1 MGLFLGAYLAWPMLY
16 IWYPPITAETDR
28 EENASAS
35 KLPVDIG
42 ARLWYN
48 LGVGRSCPDRS
59 GECMETKV
67 GKFTFAIPEGHA
79 QAGEKVEK
87 TFEYQQVTTEAE
99 ATTVITD
106 KKWSIVGMVN
116 DNLKA
121 NARSN
126 AYQAAL
132 LPYRPSEV
140 SAEDIKERMIRDYIR
155 LGIPEDTARK
165 QVEALLA
172 ASAPAPAAE

>member
-1 MGLFLGAYLAWPMLY
+1 MQ
-16 IWYPPITAETDR
+16 
-28 EENASAS
+28 
-35 KLPVDIG
+35 
-42 ARLWYN
+42 
-48 LGVGRSCPDRS
+48 
-59 GECMETKV
+59 TKV
-67 GKFTFAIPEGHA
+67 GKFSFSIPEGHA
-79 QAGEKVEK
+79 QAGEKLEK
-87 TFEYQQVTTEAE
+87 SFEYQLCDNDSE
-99 ATTVITD
+99 ATAVVTE
-106 KKWSIVGMVN
+106 KKWSVVGMVN
-116 DNLKA
+116 DILKA

-172 ASAPAPAAE
+172 ASA

>member
-1 MGLFLGAYLAWPMLY
+1 ML
-16 IWYPPITAETDR
+16 
-28 EENASAS
+28 
-35 KLPVDIG
+35 
-42 ARLWYN
+42 
-48 LGVGRSCPDRS
+48 
-59 GECMETKV
+59 TKV
-67 GKFTFAIPEGHA
+67 GKFTFAVPEGHP

-87 TFEYQQVTTEAE
+87 PFDYKECEDDTEAQSAMAE
-99 ATTVITD
+99 
-106 KKWSIVGMVN
+106 KKWSLKTMVN
-116 DNLKA
+116 DVLKA

-140 SAEDIKERMIRDYIR
+140 TPDEIKERMIRDYIR

-172 ASAPAPAAE
+172 YRPELVPSPTQG

>member
-1 MGLFLGAYLAWPMLY
+1 MQ
-16 IWYPPITAETDR
+16 
-28 EENASAS
+28 
-35 KLPVDIG
+35 
-42 ARLWYN
+42 
-48 LGVGRSCPDRS
+48 
-59 GECMETKV
+59 TKV
-67 GKFTFAIPEGHA
+67 GKFSFSIPEGHA
-79 QAGEKVEK
+79 QAGEKLEK
-87 TFEYQQVTTEAE
+87 SFEYQVCDNDSE
-99 ATTVITD
+99 ATTVVSD
-106 KKWSIVGMVN
+106 KKWSVVGMVN
-116 DNLKA
+116 DILKA

-172 ASAPAPAAE
+172 ASA

>member
-1 MGLFLGAYLAWPMLY
+1 MQ
-16 IWYPPITAETDR
+16 
-28 EENASAS
+28 
-35 KLPVDIG
+35 
-42 ARLWYN
+42 
-48 LGVGRSCPDRS
+48 
-59 GECMETKV
+59 TKV
-67 GKFTFAIPEGHA
+67 ARFTFAIPEGHP

-87 TFEYQQVTTEAE
+87 TFEYKVCDSEQEAQ
-99 ATTVITD
+99 TVIAE

-116 DNLKA
+116 DTLKA

-140 SAEDIKERMIRDYIR
+140 SPEDIRERMIRDYIR
-155 LGIPEDTARK
+155 LGVSEDTARK

-172 ASAPAPAAE
+172 ATAK

>member
-1 MGLFLGAYLAWPMLY
+1 
-16 IWYPPITAETDR
+16 
-28 EENASAS
+28 
-35 KLPVDIG
+35 
-42 ARLWYN
+42 
-48 LGVGRSCPDRS
+48 
-59 GECMETKV
+59 METKV
-67 GKFTFAIPEGHA
+67 GKFTFAIPEGHP
-79 QAGEKVEK
+79 QAGEKIEK
-87 TFEYQQVTTEAE
+87 TFDYSQVNTEAE
-99 ATTVITD
+99 ATSVVTE
-106 KKWSIVGMVN
+106 KKWSVVGMVN
-116 DNLKA
+116 DVLKA

-172 ASAPAPAAE
+172 ASQA

>member
-1 MGLFLGAYLAWPMLY
+1 MQ
-16 IWYPPITAETDR
+16 
-28 EENASAS
+28 
-35 KLPVDIG
+35 
-42 ARLWYN
+42 
-48 LGVGRSCPDRS
+48 
-59 GECMETKV
+59 TKV

-87 TFEYQQVTTEAE
+87 SFDYKVCDNDSE
-99 ATTVITD
+99 ATAVMTE
-106 KKWSIVGMVN
+106 KKWSLTGMVN
-116 DNLKA
+116 DVLKA

-140 SAEDIKERMIRDYIR
+140 TPDEIQERMIRDYIR

-165 QVEALLA
+165 QVAALLA
-172 ASAPAPAAE
+172 AAAPSEQTPA

>member
-1 MGLFLGAYLAWPMLY
+1 MDTFIITLHTLALIGLGIDDALY
-16 IWYPPITAETDR
+16 DVVWNRPDQR
-28 EENASAS
+28 
-35 KLPVDIG
+35 K
-42 ARLWYN
+42 
-48 LGVGRSCPDRS
+48 DRS
-59 GECMETKV
+59 IMETKV
-67 GKFTFAIPEGHA
+67 GKFSFAIPEGHA
-79 QAGEKVEK
+79 QAGDKIEK
-87 TFEYQQVTTEAE
+87 TFDYQHCNTLEE
-99 ATTVITD
+99 ATKVIED
-106 KKWSIVGMVN
+106 KKWNIVTMVN

-140 SAEDIKERMIRDYIR
+140 SPEEIKERMVRDYIR

-172 ASAPAPAAE
+172 ASAQSNESANG

>member
-1 MGLFLGAYLAWPMLY
+1 
-16 IWYPPITAETDR
+16 
-28 EENASAS
+28 
-35 KLPVDIG
+35 
-42 ARLWYN
+42 
-48 LGVGRSCPDRS
+48 
-59 GECMETKV
+59 METKV
-67 GKFTFAIPEGHA
+67 GKFSFAVPEGHA
-79 QAGEKVEK
+79 QAGEKIEK
-87 TFEYQQVTTEAE
+87 TFDYQVCNTETEALS
-99 ATTVITD
+99 VIAD
-106 KKWSIVGMVN
+106 KKWSVVALVN

-140 SAEDIKERMIRDYIR
+140 TPDEIKERMIRDYIR

-172 ASAPAPAAE
+172 AMPTQ

>member
-1 MGLFLGAYLAWPMLY
+1 MQ
-16 IWYPPITAETDR
+16 
-28 EENASAS
+28 
-35 KLPVDIG
+35 
-42 ARLWYN
+42 
-48 LGVGRSCPDRS
+48 
-59 GECMETKV
+59 TKT

-87 TFEYQQVTTEAE
+87 TFDYKVCDNDAE
-99 ATTVITD
+99 ATSIMTE
-106 KKWSIVGMVN
+106 KKWSLTGMVN
-116 DNLKA
+116 DVLKA

-140 SAEDIKERMIRDYIR
+140 SPEEIKERMVRDYIR
-155 LGIPEDTARK
+155 LGIPEDVARK

-172 ASAPAPAAE
+172 ASAAAQSNT

>member
-1 MGLFLGAYLAWPMLY
+1 MQ
-16 IWYPPITAETDR
+16 
-28 EENASAS
+28 
-35 KLPVDIG
+35 
-42 ARLWYN
+42 
-48 LGVGRSCPDRS
+48 
-59 GECMETKV
+59 TKV

-79 QAGEKVEK
+79 KAGEKIEK
-87 TFEYQQVTTEAE
+87 TFDYSLCDTEVE
-99 ATTVITD
+99 AQTVIAD

-140 SAEDIKERMIRDYIR
+140 SAEDIKERMVRDYIR
-155 LGIPEDTARK
+155 LGVPEDTARK
-165 QVEALLA
+165 QVEALL
-172 ASAPAPAAE
+172 SATVSA

>member
-1 MGLFLGAYLAWPMLY
+1 MESRHDG
-16 IWYPPITAETDR
+16 
-28 EENASAS
+28 S
-35 KLPVDIG
+35 G
-42 ARLWYN
+42 AR
-48 LGVGRSCPDRS
+48 
-59 GECMETKV
+59 ETEVAIKRPHRKDTTMQNKV
-67 GKFTFAIPEGHA
+67 GKFTFSIPDGHP
-79 QAGEKVEK
+79 QAGEKIEK
-87 TFEYQQVTTEAE
+87 SFEYQICDTLDE
-99 ATTVITD
+99 ATKVIDD
-106 KKWSIVGMVN
+106 KKWNVVSMVN

-140 SAEDIKERMIRDYIR
+140 SPEDIKERMIRDYIR

-172 ASAPAPAAE
+172 ASVGQ

>member
-1 MGLFLGAYLAWPMLY
+1 
-16 IWYPPITAETDR
+16 
-28 EENASAS
+28 
-35 KLPVDIG
+35 
-42 ARLWYN
+42 
-48 LGVGRSCPDRS
+48 
-59 GECMETKV
+59 METKV
-67 GKFTFAIPEGHA
+67 GKFTFAIPEGHP
-79 QAGEKVEK
+79 QAGEKIEK
-87 TFEYQQVTTEAE
+87 SFDYQQVTTEAE
-99 ATTVITD
+99 ATQVITD
-106 KKWSIVGMVN
+106 KKWSVVGMVN
-116 DNLKA
+116 DVLKA

-172 ASAPAPAAE
+172 ASASQ

>member
-1 MGLFLGAYLAWPMLY
+1 
-16 IWYPPITAETDR
+16 
-28 EENASAS
+28 
-35 KLPVDIG
+35 
-42 ARLWYN
+42 
-48 LGVGRSCPDRS
+48 
-59 GECMETKV
+59 METKV
-67 GKFTFAIPEGHA
+67 GKFSFAIPDGHP
-79 QAGEKVEK
+79 QAGEKIEK
-87 TFEYQQVTTEAE
+87 SFDYQVCNTEAE
-99 ATTVITD
+99 ALAVITD
-106 KKWSIVGMVN
+106 KKWSVVSLVN

-165 QVEALLA
+165 QVDALLA
-172 ASAPAPAAE
+172 ASGQ